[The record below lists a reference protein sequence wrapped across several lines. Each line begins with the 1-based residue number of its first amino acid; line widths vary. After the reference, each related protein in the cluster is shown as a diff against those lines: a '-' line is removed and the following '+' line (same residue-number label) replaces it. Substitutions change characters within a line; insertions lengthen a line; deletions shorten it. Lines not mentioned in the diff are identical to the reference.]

1 MRYCDISCIRD
12 FLSNAFFAAAAKV
25 TLFSFVC
32 EILGFHNHW
41 IVWDVA
47 VVAIDSIIFY
57 IYIYIYIPISIF
69 VCFYP
74 HLTPLSLALNDS
86 KLGVSETKKCRN
98 NKFMYRISSNYIK
111 VIGIIDMRPSIRKLY
126 VIRDSAIM
134 TEILNYPKLLG
145 TLLATQHI

>member
-98 NKFMYRISSNYIK
+98 NNNRYYRHAPIDPQIIRDSWFSNHDGNIELPEIVGNITGNTTYIK
-111 VIGIIDMRPSIRKLY
+111 VSQFTTTSK
-126 VIRDSAIM
+126 
-134 TEILNYPKLLG
+134 
-145 TLLATQHI
+145 